1 MDCDRTP
8 NCAAGTVRAS
18 CGTPDAL
25 AMSTLSRRSF
35 LAASAAVAAGPS
47 LGATAASGDVDI
59 AIVGAGAA
67 GIAAARK
74 IAAAGRR
81 FALIEAAD
89 RIGGRCITDTS
100 TFGVPFDRGAHWI
113 HMPDINPV
121 TKLAP
126 QTGLD
131 IYPAPPGQKMRIL
144 RRYAREGEMED
155 FLAAQV
161 RANRAIAEAA
171 RGKTDMSCAAA
182 LPKDLGDWRATVEF
196 VLGPFGCGKDLRTVS
211 AMDFA
216 RSAERDVDAFCR
228 QGYGALI
235 AKLGAGLAVQL
246 SAPVTRIDLGVRGGV
261 EIETAGGRIAARG
274 VIVTVST
281 GVLAAN
287 KIRFTPDLPRRQV
300 EAVNSL
306 GLGSYDHVVLELPGN
321 PLGFDRDDLVFE
333 KSDGPRTAAVL
344 ANVSGSS
351 LVVVDVGGKFGR
363 DLAAQGADA
372 MTAFALDWLGG
383 LYGTDLRKAV
393 KRTFATQWNNEPW
406 VLGAFSAA
414 APGGQPARRTLM
426 EPVRDRLWFAGEAVH
441 ETLWGTV
448 GGAWESGERAAD
460 AALRRLGF
468 VAEPREPAPERP
480 SPRRRRR

>member
-1 MDCDRTP
+1 
-8 NCAAGTVRAS
+8 
-18 CGTPDAL
+18 
-25 AMSTLSRRSF
+25 MSSLSRRSF

-47 LGATAASGDVDI
+47 FVATGAPGEVDI

-67 GIAAARK
+67 GIAAARR

-81 FALIEAAD
+81 FALIEASD
-89 RIGGRCITDTS
+89 RIGGRCITDTR

-121 TKLAP
+121 ARLAS

-131 IYPAPPGQKMRIL
+131 IYPAPPGQKMRIV
-144 RRYAREGEMED
+144 RRYAREGEMEE

-161 RANRAIAEAA
+161 HANRAIADAA
-171 RGKTDMSCAAA
+171 RGRTDVSCAAA
-182 LPKDLGDWRATVEF
+182 LPKDLSDWRSTIEF
-196 VLGPFGCGKDLRTVS
+196 VLGPFGCAKDLAAVS

-228 QGYGALI
+228 QGFGALL
-235 AKLGAGLAVQL
+235 AKLGGGLPAEL
-246 SAPVTRIDLGVRGGV
+246 STPVTRIELWGRGAN
-261 EIETAGGRIAARG
+261 IETERGRIAARG
-274 VIVTVST
+274 VIVTAST
-281 GVLAAN
+281 GVLAAD
-287 KIRFTPDLPRRQV
+287 KIRFEPELPRRQL

-306 GLGSYDHVVLELPGN
+306 SLGSYDRVMLELPGN
-321 PLGFDRDDLVFE
+321 PLGLDRDDLVFE
-333 KSDGPRTAAVL
+333 KSDGMRTAAML

-351 LVVVDVGGKFGR
+351 LVMVDIGGKFGR

-372 MTAFALDWLGG
+372 MTAFALEWLTG

-393 KRTFATQWNNEPW
+393 KRTAATRWNDEPW
-406 VLGAFSAA
+406 ALGAFSAA
-414 APGGQPARRTLM
+414 APGGQPARRILM

-460 AALRRLGF
+460 AALKRLGF
-468 VAEPREPAPERP
+468 VAEPRTPAPQRP
-480 SPRRRRR
+480 SPRRRR